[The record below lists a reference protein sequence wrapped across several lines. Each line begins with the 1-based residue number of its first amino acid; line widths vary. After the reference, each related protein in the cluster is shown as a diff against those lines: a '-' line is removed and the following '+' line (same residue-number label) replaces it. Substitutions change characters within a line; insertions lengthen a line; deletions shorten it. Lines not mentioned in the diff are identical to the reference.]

1 MGYISVVSISLVL
14 GCHGFW
20 VFCYGTDR
28 VDWFK
33 CLYSW
38 PETNLSQNS

>member
-1 MGYISVVSISLVL
+1 MGYNISVVDISLVL

-28 VDWFK
+28 VHWFVEWGAG
-33 CLYSW
+33 CVGGYV
-38 PETNLSQNS
+38 